1 MIHSS
6 IFGKTA
12 DGSNVMAF
20 RIKDGVNEAV
30 ILSMGGIVQSLRV
43 ADKRGYPVD
52 VVLGYNDIA
61 SYERSPQCIGGI
73 VGRCANRI
81 ENGHM
86 CIDGVDYDLY
96 KNDGGHHLHGGNC
109 GFDKKLWNYVFEG
122 SDGNTLALSMAS
134 PDGDENYP
142 GNLNVQIRY
151 SLVDGELRIEYAAMA
166 DRKTVI
172 NMTNQISFNLN
183 GEAEGDVLDHMLT
196 INADKITPTDDAL
209 IPHGSFRNVGGT
221 PFDFRTPHKVG
232 ERIGET
238 SDPDIARQGGYDVNY
253 LLNKRPNEFVKAAEV
268 SGEQS
273 GITMEVLTNK
283 PALQLYTYNRM
294 DTMGKSG
301 HYGAHAGLCLET
313 QFIPNAVNCPS
324 YAMHGDPVYDK
335 NKIYHFATTYKFS
348 HK

>member
-61 SYERSPQCIGGI
+61 GYERSPQCIGGI

-96 KNDGGHHLHGGNC
+96 KNDGGHHLHGGNF

-122 SDGNTLALSMAS
+122 SDGNTLALSMTS

-209 IPHGSFRNVGGT
+209 IPHGSFRNVSGT

-268 SGEQS
+268 SCEQS